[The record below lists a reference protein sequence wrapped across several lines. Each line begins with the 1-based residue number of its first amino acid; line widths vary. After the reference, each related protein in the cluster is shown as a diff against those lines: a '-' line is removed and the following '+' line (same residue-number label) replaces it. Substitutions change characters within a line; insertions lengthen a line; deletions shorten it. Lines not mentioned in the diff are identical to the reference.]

1 MLFSSLLQ
9 YVSRNPARNRQ
20 GRLHRLN
27 KAQPCAKPRAK
38 YVPLLEALED
48 RTVPSYVFHTLD
60 DPNGVNF
67 TLPFGINNRGQIVGG
82 YFDASDNLHG
92 FILNHGHYTTIDDP
106 NGVIGTNPSGINE
119 DGQIVGGYFDTNFFN
134 SHGFILNHGH
144 YTTIDDPNG
153 VNGTF
158 ASGIN
163 AEGQIVGQYFDAR
176 GNTHG
181 FILNHGHYTT
191 IDDPNGVLGSFA
203 QGINDR
209 GQIVGG
215 YIDASDN
222 LHGFLATPA
231 EDNESFAAILQSSP
245 VDGMVGADSGANAA
259 FSTAALTNAPLHS
272 VPFSIAS
279 SDSGVYNGP
288 VSGHLNIG
296 GTATTTVVSSTSS
309 DQALGGWP
317 DFASRRVANSH
328 EVHQSAMVSMGQNL
342 SWVGHSVTVAE
353 MGTF

>member
-153 VNGTF
+153 V
-158 ASGIN
+158 
-163 AEGQIVGQYFDAR
+163 
-176 GNTHG
+176 
-181 FILNHGHYTT
+181 
-191 IDDPNGVLGSFA
+191 LGSFA
-203 QGINDR
+203 RGINDR